1 MLLSPPKFA
10 GISIYHK
17 LVSDGWNETYQNI
30 TTKISRNL
38 SSDGHFLRLSNL
50 GATNIRFRILLISL
64 LTCLCKRYWVD
75 RDIGSILS
83 LGLLSKNQTNVQIT
97 LQNHNSLSCLFLG
110 SCHQFVSHFICGDSR
125 GVWGVSN
132 TIKRIKR
139 VRHVQ
144 NNILSYIFNV
154 FLGHMFIQLL
164 WTWECSSKNFQ
175 ITTPANLYCIR
186 FES

>member
-1 MLLSPPKFA
+1 MAIFW
-10 GISIYHK
+10 G
-17 LVSDGWNETYQNI
+17 
-30 TTKISRNL
+30 
-38 SSDGHFLRLSNL
+38 
-50 GATNIRFRILLISL
+50 GATWGQPTFVLEFFSFH
-64 LTCLCKRYWVD
+64 CWHAFV